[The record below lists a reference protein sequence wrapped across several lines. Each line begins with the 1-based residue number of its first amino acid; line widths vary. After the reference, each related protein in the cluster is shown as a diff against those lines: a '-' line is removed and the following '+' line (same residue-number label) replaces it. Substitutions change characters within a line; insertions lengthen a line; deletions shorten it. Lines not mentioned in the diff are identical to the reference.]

1 MVHIPVVSTRGK
13 LAPPPC
19 SGVEGV
25 GWLTSPH
32 SRQALSG
39 MRYVL
44 IRSYSLANT
53 HQWIEDVGHCESVI
67 SSHAAATSIAV
78 RSSLAVQGT
87 KAGCCI
93 HHVATRTSVQLIS
106 NHLVEAVSPTRRR
119 RLPVYSQQ

>member
-1 MVHIPVVSTRGK
+1 MDRGR
-13 LAPPPC
+13 
-19 SGVEGV
+19 
-25 GWLTSPH
+25 W
-32 SRQALSG
+32 ALS
-39 MRYVL
+39 
-44 IRSYSLANT
+44 
-53 HQWIEDVGHCESVI
+53 
-67 SSHAAATSIAV
+67 SHRVQVEAVATFTAV